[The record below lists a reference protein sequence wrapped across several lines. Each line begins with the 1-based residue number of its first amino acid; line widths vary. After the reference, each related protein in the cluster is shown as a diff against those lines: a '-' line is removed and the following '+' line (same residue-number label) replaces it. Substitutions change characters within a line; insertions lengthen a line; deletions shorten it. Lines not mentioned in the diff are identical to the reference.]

1 MIQKPL
7 FSYSLIAAILVI
19 ALSAC
24 GPSETPVPTAD
35 MNALFTQVASTIA
48 AEYTQTALAMP
59 VATDTPEPT
68 FTAIASPT
76 IQPLAITTPFLAGTP
91 TLSGV
96 ALVPTVSTTANGC
109 YDAALVT
116 DVTIPTGTKFDPGN
130 TFEKTWRLSNTGTCD
145 WTADFKLTYVGGDV
159 FGSDTTK
166 IRARVPVGNIKDISL
181 QMVAPAGSGKVVSN
195 WQMATDTGAL
205 FGPVL
210 SVSIT
215 LPVTGA
221 TATSVG
227 STSGGC
233 YNAAFVSDVTIP
245 DGTEMKPGD
254 TFTKTWQIQNTGTCD
269 WNENF
274 KFTFVG
280 GDMFGS
286 DTTKIR
292 RYIGAGST
300 MNMSLKMVA
309 PGGSGTVTSSW
320 RMADDS
326 GNLFGQIFTVQ
337 IVLK

>member
-1 MIQKPL
+1 MIQKSP
-7 FSYSLIAAILVI
+7 FSYLLIPVVLTMI
-19 ALSAC
+19 LSAC

-35 MNALFTQVASTIA
+35 MNALFTQVAGTIA
-48 AEYTQTALAMP
+48 VEYTQTALAMP
-59 VATDTPEPT
+59 VATNTPEPT

-76 IQPLAITTPFLAGTP
+76 TQPLAITTPILVATP
-91 TLSGV
+91 TLSGAV
-96 ALVPTVSTTANGC
+96 FVPTVSTTANGC

-116 DVTIPTGTKFDPGN
+116 DVTIPAGTKFDPGAK
-130 TFEKTWRLSNTGTCD
+130 FEKTWRVSNTGTCD
-145 WTADFKLTYVGGDV
+145 WTTDFKLTYVGGDL

-166 IRARVPVGNIKDISL
+166 IRARVPVGDTKDLSL

-195 WQMATDTGAL
+195 WQMATDTGDL
-205 FGPVL
+205 FGPVF

-221 TATSVG
+221 TATAVG

-274 KFTFVG
+274 KFTYVG
-280 GDMFGS
+280 GDLLGS

-292 RYIGAGST
+292 RYVGAGST
-300 MNMSLKMVA
+300 INIKLDMVA
-309 PGGSGTVTSSW
+309 PSGTGTVTSSW

-326 GNLFGQIFTVQ
+326 GNLFGQIFTVE
-337 IVLK
+337 IKLK

>member
-1 MIQKPL
+1 MIQKPYA
-7 FSYSLIAAILVI
+7 SYILITVGFMLV
-19 ALSAC
+19 LSAC

-35 MNALFTQVASTIA
+35 MNALFTQVAGTIA

-76 IQPLAITTPFLAGTP
+76 TQSLAITTPTPAATP
-91 TLSGV
+91 TISGV
-96 ALVPTVSTTANGC
+96 AVVPTISTTANGC

-116 DVTIPTGTKFDPGN
+116 DVTIPDGTKFDPGAK
-130 TFEKTWRLSNTGTCD
+130 FEKVWRLSNTGTCD
-145 WTADFKLTYVGGDV
+145 WTADFKITYVGGDI

-166 IRARVPVGNIKDISL
+166 IRGRVPVGNTKDITL

-195 WQMATDTGAL
+195 WQMATDTGEL

-210 SVSIT
+210 TVSIT

-245 DGTEMKPGD
+245 DGTEMEPGD
-254 TFTKTWQIQNTGTCD
+254 TFTKTWEIQNTGTCD

-280 GDMFGS
+280 GNLFGS
-286 DTTKIR
+286 DTTKTH
-292 RYIGAGST
+292 RYIGAG
-300 MNMSLKMVA
+300 NVVKISLKMVA
-309 PGGSGTVTSSW
+309 PSGSGTVTSSW

-326 GNLFGQIFTVQ
+326 GNLFGQIFTVE